1 MSDIWSGVSVNLSST
16 SSGGEWLY
24 RVGQEVRGPVA
35 FESVVSK
42 LLAGELTPKTPV
54 AREGGDW
61 HPIAQVAAFE
71 PHVLIYQKQ
80 ASKKARRVAR
90 TIALVL
96 GVIVLIAGGIA
107 GYWLW
112 LENEHTKVLAEVA
125 RLRSETD
132 LERQRRILE
141 SGSKMGLVALVS
153 LGNES
158 DIKIKGTKKP
168 GSSTSG
174 KPHKGGTTSGK
185 PGEPSGPTEDEMVLS
200 CKLSQNDI
208 FGTLKKQL
216 AKINVCVEDEK
227 GRDAANL
234 PSQLELEFVV
244 KPTGKVV
251 DFRINDRHYRTG
263 PMNNCMIKAFNTIT
277 FPETDGTNC
286 PVTIPIKI
294 GG

>member
-1 MSDIWSGVSVNLSST
+1 MTDIWSGLSISATST
-16 SSGGEWLY
+16 ASGGEWLY
-24 RVGQEVRGPVA
+24 RVGHEVRGPVA

-42 LLAGELTPKTPV
+42 LLAGELTPKTQV
-54 AREGGDW
+54 AREGGEW

-80 ASKKARRVAR
+80 AGKKARRVAR
-90 TIALVL
+90 IIALVL
-96 GVIVLIAGGIA
+96 GVIVLVAAGIA

-112 LENEHTKVLAEVA
+112 LENQHKAVLAEVA
-125 RLRSETD
+125 RMRSETD

-153 LGNES
+153 LGTES
-158 DIKIKGTKKP
+158 DVKIKGTPTKKP
-168 GSSTSG
+168 GSKS
-174 KPHKGGTTSGK
+174 HKGTINGK
-185 PGEPSGPTEDEMVLS
+185 PGEAGAPDEPEMVMS

-208 FGTLKKQL
+208 FGTLKKHL

-244 KPTGKVV
+244 KPTGKVT
-251 DFRINDRHYRTG
+251 DFHINDRHYRTG
-263 PMNNCMIKAFNTIT
+263 PMNNCMIKAFNTIS

>member
-1 MSDIWSGVSVNLSST
+1 MTDIWSGVSVDLTSS
-16 SSGGEWLY
+16 SSGGDWLY

-42 LLAGELTPKTPV
+42 LLSGELNPKTHV

-80 ASKKARRVAR
+80 ASKKAKAVAR
-90 TIALVL
+90 VVGLLLGILVL
-96 GVIVLIAGGIA
+96 ISAAIA

-112 LENEHTKVLAEVA
+112 LENEHKKVLAEVA
-125 RLRSETD
+125 RIRSETD

-141 SGSKMGLVALVS
+141 AGSKMGLVALVS
-153 LGNES
+153 LGTEK
-158 DIKIKGTKKP
+158 DVQIKGAKKP
-168 GSSTSG
+168 GTSSG
-174 KPHKGGTTSGK
+174 KPAKAKTGQAA
-185 PGEPSGPTEDEMVLS
+185 PPEEDMVSS

-208 FGTLKKQL
+208 FGTLKKHL

-244 KPTGKVV
+244 KPNGKVT
-251 DFRINDRHYRTG
+251 DFHVNDRHYRTG
-263 PMNNCMIKAFNTIT
+263 PMNNCMIKAFNTIS
-277 FPETDGTNC
+277 FPESDGTNC

>member
-1 MSDIWSGVSVNLSST
+1 MTDIWSGVSVNLSST

-42 LLAGELTPKTPV
+42 LLAGELTPKTQV
-54 AREGGDW
+54 AREGGEW

-80 ASKKARRVAR
+80 ASKKARKVAQ

-96 GVIVLIAGGIA
+96 GIIVVIAAGIA

-112 LENEHTKVLAEVA
+112 LENEHKKVLAEVA

-168 GSSTSG
+168 GTTSSGT
-174 KPHKGGTTSGK
+174 KHKGTTTTNTTGSSS
-185 PGEPSGPTEDEMVLS
+185 PSEEEMVLS

>member
-1 MSDIWSGVSVNLSST
+1 MTDIWSGVSVNLSST

-80 ASKKARRVAR
+80 ASKKARKVAR
-90 TIALVL
+90 TIALIL
-96 GVIVLIAGGIA
+96 GVIVLIAAGIA

-112 LENEHTKVLAEVA
+112 LENEHKKVLAEVA

-153 LGNES
+153 LGTES
-158 DIKIKGTKKP
+158 DVKIKGAKKP
-168 GSSTSG
+168 G
-174 KPHKGGTTSGK
+174 TTSTKHKNTTGT
-185 PGEPSGPTEDEMVLS
+185 PGTSSGPTEDEMVLS
-200 CKLSQNDI
+200 CKLSQNDN
-208 FGTLKKQL
+208 FGTLKKHL

-251 DFRINDRHYRTG
+251 DFHINDRHYRTG
-263 PMNNCMIKAFNTIT
+263 PMNNCMIKAFNTIS
-277 FPETDGTNC
+277 FPETDGTTC